1 MNRPKILTKQDL
13 DDWDKMLS
21 SYKYRAEYNWI
32 NPMGGHTD
40 SFCTTILGYGDDK
53 EELIKSV
60 LEINGGNSDYQY
72 DYDDAKGFVHH
83 DLEESPAKFI
93 VVKNN

>member
-1 MNRPKILTKQDL
+1 MDRPKILTKQDL
-13 DDWDKMLS
+13 DEWDKMLS
-21 SYKYRAEYNWI
+21 SYKYR
-32 NPMGGHTD
+32 
-40 SFCTTILGYGDDK
+40 TTILGYGDDK

>member
-1 MNRPKILTKQDL
+1 MDRPKILTKQDL

-21 SYKYRAEYNWI
+21 SYKYRAEYNWL
-32 NPMGGHTD
+32 NPMGGRTD

-60 LEINGGNSDYQY
+60 LEINGGKSDYQY
-72 DYDDAKGFVHH
+72 ETGYTFHN
-83 DLEESPAKFI
+83 LEESPAKFI
-93 VVKNN
+93 VVKND

>member
-1 MNRPKILTKQDL
+1 MVRPKILTKQDL
-13 DDWDKMLS
+13 DDWDKILS
-21 SYKYRAEYNWI
+21 SYKYRAEYNWL

-40 SFCTTILGYGDDK
+40 SYCTTILGYGDDK

-60 LEINGGNSDYQY
+60 LEINGGKSDYQY
-72 DYDDAKGFVHH
+72 EEAKGLDYHH
-83 DLEESPAKFI
+83 LDESPAKFP